1 MDVPPGL
8 RHRKSQ
14 QRQGHQRKPRAKQ
27 QQGRQPQL
35 FDDTSTGM
43 PPPQG
48 VGAQPPPPGGMQ
60 ENPYGG
66 PPGPMQYPGQNLMN
80 DPMANMAMQYGAS
93 LADQGK
99 DVVEKQID
107 RFMSVSKLKYY
118 FAVDTTYVAKKLL
131 ILLFPFSH
139 TDWTIRYNQE
149 EPVAP
154 RYEVNAPDLYI
165 PAMAFVT
172 YLLLA
177 GVALG
182 QQQRFSPEMLG
193 RQGSSAL
200 VWFIIEVVA
209 VIITMYITNILT
221 ALRKLDLVAFC
232 GYKYVSMIVCLLASV
247 TFGSFF
253 YYIAF
258 FYTSVSIVF
267 FLVRNL
273 KLIIL
278 PESHEDGMG
287 HGSKRR
293 MYILLFIAIMQP
305 IFIYWLTYHLTGQI
319 VVKGK

>member
-8 RHRKSQ
+8 RHPQ
-14 QRQGHQRKPRAKQ
+14 QRQSHQRKPKSKSR
-27 QQGRQPQL
+27 GGPTPL
-35 FDDTSTGM
+35 FDDTSTG
-43 PPPQG
+43 
-48 VGAQPPPPGGMQ
+48 PPPPEGGPSRPQ
-60 ENPYGG
+60 DPYGVPQQG
-66 PPGPMQYPGQNLMN
+66 QGPMQPGFPGQNLVN

-93 LADQGK
+93 LADHGK
-99 DVVEKQID
+99 DVVEKQFD

-182 QQQRFSPEMLG
+182 QQHRFSPEMLG
-193 RQGSSAL
+193 RQGSSAM
-200 VWFIIEVVA
+200 VWFIIEVIA
-209 VIITMYITNILT
+209 VIITMYITNIYT

-232 GYKYVSMIVCLLASV
+232 GYKYFSMILCLLASV
-247 TFGSFF
+247 LFGSFF
-253 YYIAF
+253 YYITF
-258 FYTSVSIVF
+258 LYTSVSIVF

-278 PESHEDGMG
+278 PESHPDGMG

-305 IFIYWLTYHLTGQI
+305 VFIYWLTFHLTGQ
-319 VVKGK
+319 VAATKGK

>member
-14 QRQGHQRKPRAKQ
+14 QRTGHQRKSKSKSRDGPT
-27 QQGRQPQL
+27 PL
-35 FDDTSTGM
+35 FDDTSTG
-43 PPPQG
+43 PPP
-48 VGAQPPPPGGMQ
+48 AQAGGIPPNQYMGPANPTQPGF
-60 ENPYGG
+60 
-66 PPGPMQYPGQNLMN
+66 PGQQLIN
-80 DPMANMAMQYGAS
+80 DPMASMAMQYGAS

-139 TDWTIRYNQE
+139 TNWTIQYNQD

-154 RYEVNAPDLYI
+154 RYEINAPDLYI
-165 PAMAFVT
+165 PSMAFVT

-200 VWFIIEVVA
+200 VWFIIEIIA
-209 VIITMYITNILT
+209 VIITMYITNIHT

-232 GYKYVSMIVCLLASV
+232 GYKYCSMILCLLASV
-247 TFGSFF
+247 VFGSFF
-253 YYIAF
+253 YYITF
-258 FYTSVSIVF
+258 LYTSVSIVF

-278 PESHEDGMG
+278 PESQHEGMAYG
-287 HGSKRR
+287 NKRR
-293 MYILLFIAIMQP
+293 MYILLFIAVMQP
-305 IFIYWLTYHLTGQI
+305 VFIYWLTYHLTRHNA
-319 VVKGK
+319 VKDM